1 MEDLL
6 INKRL
11 EQQDFTCKMS
21 GSHSSEHKDD
31 SFLGYNRRPHR
42 PHGGSMPLKRWSTSG
57 VLKLWGAPPWE
68 ARKNKKNYLLAIL

>member
-11 EQQDFTCKMS
+11 EQQDFMCEMS

-31 SFLGYNRRPHR
+31 SFLGYNCRPHHR
-42 PHGGSMPLKRWSTSG
+42 PHGGSMPLK
-57 VLKLWGAPPWE
+57 
-68 ARKNKKNYLLAIL
+68 